1 MVTLLSC
8 WGGGGVRSFQGQG
21 LLGAGILR
29 GMFGRLIGGAISLI
43 GGASLPAGPPVRG
56 GLSWCGRVSLVF
68 VLSLVLGVSVS
79 RLLFS
84 IAWAQSAPA
93 ASGQQVAERL
103 QRSIDNPAAED
114 NVFHLGDAV
123 PSTDQLKSN
132 MRKLY
137 GKLLVSV
144 SGGEVDKAYNPHLR
158 DAMFDGGNRRTMA
171 DMRAKAGAVSMT
183 VLPVPSVGV
192 IRAPFCLSCT
202 NGLGTHE
209 TACNLC
215 TLFRCPGEGW
225 SDDHIHFACCPFP
238 AAVNTSVYQRFTE
251 DSNFKACCVRKDQ
264 VIDSE
269 ELIACKSKNP
279 LFNPAHAFNP
289 VRGDGWAGLTEVD
302 FFMTAAGLESA
313 RGTTMLATK
322 DEVTQCIEK
331 TDAIM
336 EGPKAQEWI
345 AQAITRNAE
354 WADKAGGG
362 GAGAPVPGGGV
373 GDVLA
378 NVREDI
384 AKVRPSGE
392 NKKLRFS
399 DAVGADV
406 FTVRPNAATMDRQ
419 EREQLARH
427 HCFRREQYLK
437 LMNPLY
443 DSLQLGGGRDWQ
455 DLMEVGKPEKKM
467 LWANYCPNG
476 ATLMTDANLS
486 NIKNLHRT
494 ATDFEK
500 GMQAWRE
507 DPLYC
512 QRIQATQNPNLRA
525 LGFEE
530 VLEASQG
537 GRPIKSAQAVGYTCL
552 ERGKLATGGVPL
564 TFNRN
569 KDVEWRTK
577 FNKLLYFLIAGSLAR
592 QPAMSLGGIPPK
604 SYLKGFEPRP
614 YSFVGP
620 EPPDFAN
627 QTFIGKAFKGG
638 GINELGEVCDAVSG
652 NDYQW
657 RNRSDQVYVSDYT
670 HDSFTQEILL
680 EVGSPDNNNTDP
692 TRKLKGTN
700 LYVQEWA
707 KDDFES
713 QNKIAKREIDKGGRN
728 LSAES
733 ADRKVLNY
741 ISTSRIVAV
750 CPEGYTR
757 WRPIP
762 DAGNINLNKNLD
774 LLCREEN
781 FGSPRLH
788 LAP

>member
-1 MVTLLSC
+1 M
-8 WGGGGVRSFQGQG
+8 
-21 LLGAGILR
+21 GILS
-29 GMFGRLIGGAISLI
+29 GMFGRLIGWVISSI
-43 GGASLPAGPPVRG
+43 GGPSLPAVTPFRG
-56 GLSWCGRVSLVF
+56 GLYRFGRVSLAFIV
-68 VLSLVLGVSVS
+68 SLVLGGWGLS
-79 RLLFS
+79 RLFLNTT
-84 IAWAQSAPA
+84 WAQNSPA
-93 ASGQQVAERL
+93 ATGQQVAERL
-103 QRSIDNPAAED
+103 QRSIDNPEAED

-123 PSTDQLKSN
+123 PSIQQVKAN

-158 DAMFDGGNRRTMA
+158 DAMFSSGNRRKMA
-171 DMRAKAGAVSMT
+171 DMRAKAGAVIT
-183 VLPVPSVGV
+183 NWVGFPFFCYECANGGT
-192 IRAPFCLSCT
+192 APIT
-202 NGLGTHE
+202 Q
-209 TACNLC
+209 TACDLC
-215 TLFRCPGEGW
+215 NILPCPWNVVWPDE
-225 SDDHIHFACCPFP
+225 HIYRECCGIPDGNAFP
-238 AAVNTSVYQRFTE
+238 VNTSVYERFTE

-289 VRGDGWAGLTEVD
+289 VRGDGWAGMTEVD

-322 DEVTQCIEK
+322 DEVTQCLEK
-331 TDAIM
+331 TEAIM

-345 AQAITRNAE
+345 AKAITRNAE

-362 GAGAPVPGGGV
+362 AAGAPAPAAGGGV

-378 NVREDI
+378 KVREDI

-399 DAVGADV
+399 DAVGADI
-406 FTVRPNAATMDRQ
+406 FTVRPNAATMDRE
-419 EREQLARH
+419 ERKQLARH
-427 HCFRREQYLK
+427 HCFRAEQYLK

-443 DSLQLGGGRDWQ
+443 DPLQLEGGPDWN
-455 DLMEVGKPEKKM
+455 DLMEVGKQDKKM
-467 LWANYCPNG
+467 LWTNYCPNG
-476 ATLMTDANLS
+476 ATLMTDPDLS
-486 NIKNLHRT
+486 NISNLHRT

-500 GMQAWRE
+500 GMRAWRE

-512 QRIQATQNPNLRA
+512 QRIHATQNQNLRA

-537 GRPIKSAQAVGYTCL
+537 GRAIKSAQAVGYTCL
-552 ERGKLATGGVPL
+552 EKGKLATGGVPL

-577 FNKLLYFLIAGSLAR
+577 FNKLLYFIIAGSLAR
-592 QPAMSLGGIPPK
+592 TPAMAIAGSPIK

-614 YSFVGP
+614 YSVVGP

-627 QTFIGKAFKGG
+627 WTNIGKAFKGG
-638 GINELGEVCDAVSG
+638 GTNELGEFCDPVSG
-652 NDYQW
+652 NDYYMQ
-657 RNRSDQVYVSDYT
+657 NRSDQVYVSDYT
-670 HDSFTQEILL
+670 HQPFTQNILL
-680 EVGSPDNNNTDP
+680 EVGSPDNNNIDP
-692 TRKLKGTN
+692 SKGRKGTN

-707 KDDFES
+707 NDDFES
-713 QNKIAKREIDKGGRN
+713 QNKIAKREIDKDGGN

-733 ADRKVLNY
+733 SDRKVLNY
-741 ISTSRIVAV
+741 LSTSRIVAV

-757 WRPIP
+757 WRPFP
-762 DAGNINLNKNLD
+762 DADNANLNANLN

-788 LAP
+788 VAP